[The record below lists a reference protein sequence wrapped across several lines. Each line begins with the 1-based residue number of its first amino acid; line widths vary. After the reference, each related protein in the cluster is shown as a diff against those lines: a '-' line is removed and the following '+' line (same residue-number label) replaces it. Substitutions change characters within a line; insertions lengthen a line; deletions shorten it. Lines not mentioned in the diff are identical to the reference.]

1 MVKMQINVTF
11 RHIEPSVSLREYAEE
26 KLSRIKKYL
35 KEPIEAHVVLKVEKF
50 RHTAEV
56 SMDANGVR
64 LKGSEETEDMY
75 SAIDMLAD
83 TLEAQAK
90 KSKEKASQKKGG
102 APGRFV
108 ADGGLFPQKNSEG
121 VEEDGQPRII
131 RTEQM
136 FPKPMDIDEAA
147 MQLTLSNG
155 EFMVFTNRRSNRVN
169 VLYRRKDGHYGLIET
184 IS

>member
-1 MVKMQINVTF
+1 MQINVTF

-50 RHTAEV
+50 RHTAEA
-56 SMDANGVR
+56 SIDANGVR
-64 LKGSEETEDMY
+64 FKGTEETEDMY

-90 KSKEKASQKKGG
+90 KSKGKASQKKGG
-102 APGRFV
+102 VPGR
-108 ADGGLFPQKNSEG
+108 AIANEGIFPEIVSMEKESE
-121 VEEDGQPRII
+121 PRVI

-155 EFMVFTNRRSNRVN
+155 EFMVFTNRHSNRVN

>member
-1 MVKMQINVTF
+1 MQINVTF
-11 RHIEPSVSLREYAEE
+11 RHIEPSDPLRNYAEE
-26 KLSRIKKYL
+26 KLSRVKKYL

-50 RHTAEV
+50 RHTAEA
-56 SMDANGVR
+56 SIDANGTR
-64 LKGSEETEDMY
+64 LNGAQQTEDMY

-90 KSKEKASQKKGG
+90 RNKEKSSRKKGG
-102 APGRFV
+102 ASSRDALETNEFSRETSG
-108 ADGGLFPQKNSEG
+108 DGEG
-121 VEEDGQPRII
+121 EPRVI
-131 RTEQM
+131 RTEQI
-136 FPKPMDIDEAA
+136 FAKPMDIDEAA

-155 EFMVFTNRRSNRVN
+155 EFLVFTNRHSNRVN

>member
-1 MVKMQINVTF
+1 MQINVTF

-50 RHTAEV
+50 RHTAEA
-56 SMDANGVR
+56 SIDAGGVR
-64 LKGSEETEDMY
+64 FKGTQETDDMY

-90 KSKEKASQKKGG
+90 KSKEKSTQKKGG
-102 APGRFV
+102 APGRSI
-108 ADGGLFPQKNSEG
+108 ANEELFPEKNSMEM
-121 VEEDGQPRII
+121 EDSPRVI

-136 FPKPMDIDEAA
+136 YPKPMDIDEAA

-155 EFMVFTNRRSNRVN
+155 EFMVFTNRHSNCVN